1 MIEFMKNF
9 KNDESGAITVD
20 WVVLTAAVTG
30 LAVIAYALIQG
41 GTESLA
47 DDVEAALSDSA
58 ISISTGDSNTA
69 VGGIITGGSS
79 GSGSGGN

>member
-1 MIEFMKNF
+1 MIKFIRNF
-9 KNDESGAITVD
+9 KKDDSGAITVD

-30 LAVIAYALIQG
+30 LAAIAYALIQG
-41 GTESLA
+41 GTEGLA

-69 VGGIITGGSS
+69 VGGIITGGSN
-79 GSGSGGN
+79 GSGGN